1 MKLEFTVSN
10 IQSDITR
17 KEEDFAGNGVKK
29 KKKRIES
36 DPEMI
41 QVIELDKD
49 IKKYVPYI
57 HKSKGKHERVRE
69 RHEDVKNLK

>member
-1 MKLEFTVSN
+1 MGK
-10 IQSDITR
+10 
-17 KEEDFAGNGVKK
+17 KKK

>member
-1 MKLEFTVSN
+1 MPVM
-10 IQSDITR
+10 
-17 KEEDFAGNGVKK
+17 GGK

-57 HKSKGKHERVRE
+57 HKSKGKHEHVRE

>member
-10 IQSDITR
+10 IQSGITR
-17 KEEDFAGNGVKK
+17 KEEDFASNERK

>member
-1 MKLEFTVSN
+1 MKVSHLFESQNKAQNLLE
-10 IQSDITR
+10 QW
-17 KEEDFAGNGVKK
+17 
-29 KKKRIES
+29 IES

-57 HKSKGKHERVRE
+57 HKRKGKH
-69 RHEDVKNLK
+69 

>member
-10 IQSDITR
+10 IQSGITR
-17 KEEDFAGNGVKK
+17 KEEDFAGNGGK

-57 HKSKGKHERVRE
+57 HKSKGKHEHVRE

>member
-1 MKLEFTVSN
+1 MPVMGK
-10 IQSDITR
+10 
-17 KEEDFAGNGVKK
+17 KK